1 MYSSVITAVSE
12 LFTKFFELK
21 RTQIENQS
29 QTEIIEEK
37 TDYKKATNIAEKII
51 DIAEKYTKYMTF
63 AHRLRFVHLVQTFK
77 KYN

>member
-37 TDYKKATNIAEKII
+37 QITKRRQTLPKK
-51 DIAEKYTKYMTF
+51 
-63 AHRLRFVHLVQTFK
+63 
-77 KYN
+77 